1 MKRFFFRFLVLLCFT
16 LLISALPGT
25 VRAEGLEATELSDHS
40 MVKGYSGFGDALFVF
55 NKDTVTYRVGAKNS
69 ALTLEHQEG
78 MGSLYMIFGA
88 PYQEYTIRDNTTGE
102 TAICGAYGFIHEFI
116 DLEAIFGTAPT
127 SVTIEFGDGQPKLSE
142 IRAFSTGEVPSS
154 IQKWEPH
161 DGKKMDMLLFSTHAD
176 DEQLF
181 FAGVLPYYSG
191 ELDYNVLVVY
201 LTDHHNTDHFNNEVF
216 RMHEALNG
224 LWAVGVTTY
233 PVFGEFLD
241 LYALSKDELYWEF
254 AKRGVTK
261 EDFQAFVVEQIRRF
275 KPLVALAQDFDGEY
289 GHAQHKIYAE
299 VVSEALTMTADAS
312 FFPESAEAYGTW
324 DVPKAYFHL
333 YPENPIV
340 MDWDQP
346 LESFDGRT
354 AFEVTRDLGF
364 VCHKSQYKLF
374 CDLISYRLASVV
386 ERYNPCYYGL
396 YRSLVGA
403 DVQKNDFFEN
413 LTTYAEDAAFAEAQ
427 KLAEEEAKR
436 QAEEEARLKAEEEA
450 RQASEEA
457 ARQESIAQETTVPH
471 STEPAEAEDPIP
483 SLLIR
488 LWYVPAI
495 LAVLL
500 IIGLILLCR
509 KRPKK

>member
-224 LWAVGVTTY
+224 LW
-233 PVFGEFLD
+233 
-241 LYALSKDELYWEF
+241 
-254 AKRGVTK
+254 
-261 EDFQAFVVEQIRRF
+261 
-275 KPLVALAQDFDGEY
+275 
-289 GHAQHKIYAE
+289 
-299 VVSEALTMTADAS
+299 
-312 FFPESAEAYGTW
+312 
-324 DVPKAYFHL
+324 
-333 YPENPIV
+333 
-340 MDWDQP
+340 
-346 LESFDGRT
+346 
-354 AFEVTRDLGF
+354 
-364 VCHKSQYKLF
+364 
-374 CDLISYRLASVV
+374 
-386 ERYNPCYYGL
+386 
-396 YRSLVGA
+396 
-403 DVQKNDFFEN
+403 
-413 LTTYAEDAAFAEAQ
+413 
-427 KLAEEEAKR
+427 
-436 QAEEEARLKAEEEA
+436 
-450 RQASEEA
+450 
-457 ARQESIAQETTVPH
+457 
-471 STEPAEAEDPIP
+471 
-483 SLLIR
+483 
-488 LWYVPAI
+488 
-495 LAVLL
+495 
-500 IIGLILLCR
+500 
-509 KRPKK
+509 